1 MFRLE
6 ECLLLAFLPW
16 EIRLTKGNLEP
27 KQRANWQ
34 RCTYPLR
41 NRWIKSALAL
51 VANEVRENFCFEC
64 FSFKNLITEV

>member
-1 MFRLE
+1 MESYIILKSSDIIVEMFRPE

-16 EIRLTKGNLEP
+16 EIRLAKGNLKP

-41 NRWIKSALAL
+41 SRWIESALAL
-51 VANEVRENFCFEC
+51 VAN
-64 FSFKNLITEV
+64 